1 MAFPEKTLQSEV
13 VYDGPIFRI
22 RKDKVTVVGG
32 KTSYRDILEHNG
44 GAVILAVKEDGRIL
58 MVRQFRKA
66 LEREVL
72 ELPAGK
78 IDGDEDPMDTALREL
93 KEETGYRAGSIRHL
107 TTISPSCGYTTELLY
122 IYLCKNLTPGETH
135 FDDTEDLDLYEY
147 TADELVD
154 WIMKGEI
161 QDAKTIVG
169 VLFARTAGEI

>member
-1 MAFPEKTLQSEV
+1 M
-13 VYDGPIFRI
+13 
-22 RKDKVTVVGG
+22 
-32 KTSYRDILEHNG
+32 
-44 GAVILAVKEDGRIL
+44 
-58 MVRQFRKA
+58 
-66 LEREVL
+66 L

-122 IYLCKNLTPGETH
+122 IYLCKDLTPGETH

-154 WIMKGEI
+154 RIMKGEI

>member
-32 KTSYRDILEHNG
+32 KPSYRDFLEHNG
-44 GAVILAVKEDGRIL
+44 GAVMLAVKEDGRIL

-66 LEREVL
+66 LEREAL

-78 IDGDEDPMDTALREL
+78 IDGDEDPMDTALRDL
-93 KEETGYRAGSIRHL
+93 NEETGYRAGSIRHL

-122 IYLCKNLTPGETH
+122 IYLCKDLTPGETL

-154 WIMKGEI
+154 RIMKGEI

>member
-1 MAFPEKTLQSEV
+1 MQSEV

-93 KEETGYRAGSIRHL
+93 KEETGYQAGSIRHL
-107 TTISPSCGYTTELLY
+107 TTIQPELRIHHRAFIHLP
-122 IYLCKNLTPGETH
+122 LQG
-135 FDDTEDLDLYEY
+135 FD
-147 TADELVD
+147 
-154 WIMKGEI
+154 
-161 QDAKTIVG
+161 
-169 VLFARTAGEI
+169 AGRDPFRRYRGFGPL